1 MGKARVIVTYK
12 CPRDCEF
19 CSNKKFTPAPPV
31 AHWNYEQVIITGGE
45 PLLFVNEVKELITKI
60 RNESKAMVILYT
72 AIMDG
77 FMDILP
83 YVDGICLTLH
93 DPEAVD
99 EFNYFVSKNAVGL
112 RMSGKS
118 LRLNVFREAGEG
130 KEILTLGLF
139 KAKTIEWTP
148 IEECTIPE
156 GEELFELPKL
166 L

>member
-12 CPRDCEF
+12 CPRTCEL
-19 CSNKKFTPAPPV
+19 CSNKKFTPAPPID
-31 AHWNYEQVIITGGE
+31 HWNYEQIILTGGE
-45 PLLFVNEVKELITKI
+45 PLLFVDEVKALIGRI
-60 RNESKAMVILYT
+60 RKESKGMIILYT

-99 EFNYFVSKNAVGL
+99 EFNYFVAKNHAKL
-112 RMSGKS
+112 LASGKS
-118 LRLNVFREAGEG
+118 LRVNVFREAGEG
-130 KEILTLGLF
+130 KEVLTLGVF

-148 IEECTIPE
+148 IEECTVPE
-156 GEELFELPKL
+156 GETLFELPEL